1 MLLSGIIF
9 ILLSRRLSK
18 SSIRDPECIGHCN
31 RKCSTVS
38 GDLFPH
44 KQKGSRVSLKLCWN
58 LCARKWLKPTRSPTR
73 RKTIPY
79 NLRAHSILTLPSTER
94 KTYGTYAIIFR
105 ASLIWN
111 NLPSHIKKAS
121 NLIEFQARIKMW
133 NGEKCGC
140 RLCQIY

>member
-1 MLLSGIIF
+1 MVYRRADLSLTELLQLDGNVTIHIKNLRTLMTE
-9 ILLSRRLSK
+9 IYK
-18 SSIRDPECIGHCN
+18 SLNHTNPG
-31 RKCSTVS
+31 
-38 GDLFPH
+38 FM
-44 KQKGSRVSLKLCWN
+44 WN
-58 LCARKWLKPTRSPTR
+58 LFQE
-73 RKTIPY
+73 KTIPY